1 MNTHVPKLMFICL
14 LLCAF
19 YLPLKATVALLEN
32 QEDVR
37 VFVTAPSSPG
47 ANDGVI
53 DLFIDEG
60 NAPYFITYSKD
71 DGSGSF
77 SLEYEIT
84 AQNNGDEDYL
94 NASEGI
100 YRISITDAHC
110 ASLSLDI
117 IVSLDCTCN
126 LPILSL
132 T

>member
-1 MNTHVPKLMFICL
+1 M
-14 LLCAF
+14 
-19 YLPLKATVALLEN
+19 
-32 QEDVR
+32 
-37 VFVTAPSSPG
+37 TAPSSPG

-60 NAPYFITYSKD
+60 TAPYFITYSKD
-71 DGSGSF
+71 DGSCSF
-77 SLEYEIT
+77 SIEYEIT

-126 LPILSL
+126 LPILNYEDAECLLYWQNDCEEDGSGYTYFL
-132 T
+132 QHQSNGA